1 MHTTA
6 RVPSVRG
13 RNRGT
18 QPMTHR
24 LQGGLRLLVTA
35 LALVGLAAT
44 AHAQGFGRNK
54 IQYEGFDWHVL
65 ETEHFDVY
73 YYPEAQDLA
82 AIGAQTAEDWYTVLE
97 TRFDLSLT
105 HRVPLVFYATNLHF
119 KQTNITPGF
128 IPDGVGGFFE
138 FLKGRVVIPADGDLG
153 RFQRVIRHELVHVFT
168 FNKLARVLRDHRRPT
183 DQFLPLWFTEGIAE
197 YWSGEPDFQHE
208 MILRDAVASNF
219 FVPLHDMD
227 RIAGSYV
234 MYKEG
239 EAFCR
244 FVAETYGEER
254 LLDLIEQA
262 WRDPD
267 FGRVMEDVLGQDGET
282 ISDRWEA
289 WVRAQYTP
297 KLVDVDIA
305 SLTTR
310 PVGARGFNAKP
321 VAWTRPDGAREVVFY
336 SNRGSY
342 SAVLAQAVDDEL
354 RPVGEPRTVLRAG
367 RSLDFEAFHLFESR
381 LDVSDD
387 GVLAVVSKRGATDV
401 IHLIDLVADRRIV
414 MLGFDELVAIY
425 SPTVSEGGRQVVFS
439 GIDRGGQSDLY
450 LYDRD
455 AGALRQLTNDAYED
469 STPDLSP
476 DGRTVVFASDRT
488 AWGPEGASNLFT
500 LALDTGV
507 IRHVTAGPQVDLS
520 PRWSPDGRRLAFASA
535 RREADGKFSAQDLW
549 VADLDAPRLLADS
562 LSSPDGEVADAVP
575 GGAVVEGP
583 AVGTAA
589 GDLADETRR
598 VELRQLTRF
607 ASAAFDPYWVG
618 EDQLV
623 FAAFED
629 FRFTV
634 RALDVDSLAAAPE
647 QVVDGGAAPV
657 AEPWTYARYDVEGE
671 PGAPYVTRYQ
681 LDIAQ
686 GGFATTTNANAQ
698 AGGATVAFSDMLG
711 NDRIY
716 VTAYSANSINGGR
729 SFLDGLN
736 VSVTRLHLG
745 RRANVGYGAFRLAG
759 PRYDRTDPAQAS
771 RIPSYEQRVGV
782 LGLVSYPLSFF
793 RRIDVE
799 TSFAVGE
806 KTGLLRSAD
815 RTATFDTL
823 RTASLANAVTLVED
837 HALYGPWGP
846 VQGFRGNLSV
856 GYTTDLWLSNESFY
870 SVSADLR
877 NYVRISDQ
885 VTFASWG
892 LVRANVGRRARLN
905 LLGGSWSL
913 RGFPFLRV
921 RGSKLWFTSHELR
934 FPLVRRP
941 PLFPVIAGLRGALFA
956 DAAHNWTDGYND
968 VFVDPDFSGIPVFGG
983 ANNGTEPLL
992 VGTTKGSF
1000 GVGVRANLLGAIV
1013 LRYDVG
1019 YRFSDGLDWSE
1030 RQRFGQFFFGY
1041 DF

>member
-1 MHTTA
+1 
-6 RVPSVRG
+6 
-13 RNRGT
+13 
-18 QPMTHR
+18 MTR
-24 LQGGLRLLVTA
+24 PDTDGLRLLLTV
-35 LALVGLAAT
+35 LALLGLAAS
-44 AHAQGFGRNK
+44 ASAQGFGRNK
-54 IQYEGFDWHVL
+54 IQYDGFEWHIL

-73 YYPEAQDLA
+73 YYPEAEDLA
-82 AIGAQTAEDWYTVLE
+82 AIGAETAEDWYDTLE

-105 HRVPLVFYATNLHF
+105 HRVPIIFYASNLHF
-119 KQTNITPGF
+119 KQTNVTPGF

-138 FLKGRVVIPADGDLG
+138 FLKGRVVIPADGDLH

-168 FNKLARVLRDHRRPT
+168 FNKLSRVLRDHRRPT
-183 DQFLPLWFTEGIAE
+183 DFVLPLWFTEGLAE
-197 YWSGEPDFQHE
+197 YWSGDPDFQHE

-254 LLDLIEQA
+254 LLDLIEEA
-262 WRDPD
+262 WQDAN
-267 FGRVMEDVLGQDGET
+267 FGDVMEVVLGEEGEV

-289 WVRAQYTP
+289 WIRAQYTP
-297 KLVDVDIA
+297 KLVGADIA
-305 SLTTR
+305 ALTTS
-310 PVGARGFNAKP
+310 PIAARGFNAKP
-321 VAWTRPDGAREVVFY
+321 VVWTRPDGGREVLFY

-342 SAVLAQAVDDEL
+342 SSVLAQDVDDDL
-354 RPVGEPRTVLRAG
+354 KPVGEPRTVLRAG

-381 LDVSDD
+381 MDVSDD

-401 IHLIDLVADRRIV
+401 IHLVDLTTGDRLA
-414 MLGFDELVAIY
+414 MLGFDELVALY
-425 SPTVSEGGRQVVFS
+425 SPTVSAGGRQVVFS
-439 GIDRGGQSDLY
+439 GIDRGGQADLY

-455 AGALRQLTNDAYED
+455 AGALRQLTNDAYND
-469 STPDLSP
+469 SAPDLSP
-476 DGRTVVFASDRT
+476 DGRTLVFASDRT
-488 AWGPEGASNLFT
+488 PWGHEGASNLFT
-500 LALDTGV
+500 LDLETGA

-520 PRWSPDGRRLAFASA
+520 PRWSPDGTRLAFASS

-549 VADLDAPRLLADS
+549 LAEFGTPSLLADAS
-562 LSSPDGEVADAVP
+562 MPPGDAVREESP
-575 GGAVVEGP
+575 V
-583 AVGTAA
+583 T
-589 GDLADETRR
+589 
-598 VELRQLTRF
+598 LRQLTRF
-607 ASAAFDPYWVG
+607 ASAAFDPVWAG
-618 EDQLV
+618 EDDLV

-634 RALDVDSLAAAPE
+634 RALDVDSLSANPE
-647 QVVDGGAAPV
+647 QITEAGEVPTT
-657 AEPWTYARYDVEGE
+657 EPWAFARYDVEGSPGE
-671 PGAPYVTRYQ
+671 PYRARYQ
-681 LDIAQ
+681 LDLAQ
-686 GGFATTTNANAQ
+686 GAVVSTTTASAQ

-711 NDRIY
+711 NDKIF
-716 VTAYSANSINGGR
+716 VTAYSANSIDGGR

-759 PRYDRTDPAQAS
+759 PRFDRRDPAQAS

-782 LGLVSYPLSFF
+782 LGLVSYPLSYF

-799 TSFAVGE
+799 TSFAVGQ

-815 RTATFDTL
+815 RTTAFDTL
-823 RTASLANAVTLVED
+823 RTASLTNVVTLVED

-846 VQGFRGNLSV
+846 VEGFRGNLSI
-856 GYTTDLWLSNESFY
+856 GYTTDVWQSNENYY
-870 SVSADLR
+870 SVRADVR
-877 NYVRISDQ
+877 NYLRLSDE

-892 LVRANVGRRARLN
+892 LVQANVGRRARLN

-921 RGSKLWFTSHELR
+921 RGSKMWFASNELR
-934 FPLVRRP
+934 FPLLRRP
-941 PLFPVIAGLRGALFA
+941 PLYPIIAGLRGTLFA

-968 VFVDPDFSGIPVFGG
+968 VFLDPDYSLIGPD
-983 ANNGTEPLL
+983 EQLL
-992 VGTTKGSF
+992 VGTTKGSL
-1000 GVGVRANLLGAIV
+1000 GVGLRTSLLGAIV
-1013 LRYDVG
+1013 LRYDIG
-1019 YRFSDGLDWSE
+1019 YRFTDGLQWSE
-1030 RQRFGQFFFGY
+1030 RSPFSQFFFGY